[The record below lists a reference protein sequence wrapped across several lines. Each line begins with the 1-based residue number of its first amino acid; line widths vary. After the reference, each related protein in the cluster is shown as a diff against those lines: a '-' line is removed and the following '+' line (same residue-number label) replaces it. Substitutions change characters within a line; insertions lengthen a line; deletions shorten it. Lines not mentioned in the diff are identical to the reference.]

1 MKLIRLPLALLSSR
15 SLEGVLLAAMLIVLG
30 TAAYRMFSVPG
41 KENAITV
48 RLLAELGSAEAQSRM
63 GVMMAERGNTEEAEE
78 WLLRSVRNGGKS
90 GIPELGRLYLES
102 QSPEKRAEGLSILL
116 RAAGHGSRKARY
128 LLARHSELNGDKLP
142 CYVWN
147 ALALDRDAVS
157 DAEPYVMGAAR
168 RISARR
174 TTGRLSPCS
183 MAFCAFT
190 GMNSLGRM
198 PLRQQQSLRTAHR
211 ITFQLPIFLSA
222 PFPFLPSTRRY

>member
-102 QSPEKRAEGLSILL
+102 QSPEKRSEGLSILL

-157 DAEPYVMGAAR
+157 DAEPYVMGEAEKGRTHCSENFSAEDYRKAESVLNGFLRIYGNEQPGENAPETAAE
-168 RISARR
+168 
-174 TTGRLSPCS
+174 
-183 MAFCAFT
+183 
-190 GMNSLGRM
+190 
-198 PLRQQQSLRTAHR
+198 
-211 ITFQLPIFLSA
+211 
-222 PFPFLPSTRRY
+222 PSDGS

>member
-15 SLEGVLLAAMLIVLG
+15 SLEGVLLAAMLIVL
-30 TAAYRMFSVPG
+30 PW
-41 KENAITV
+41 ITPSGI
-48 RLLAELGSAEAQSRM
+48 LDHLADGALGSAEAQSRM

-157 DAEPYVMGAAR
+157 DAEPYVMGEAEKGRTRCSENFSAEDYRKAEAVLNGFLRIYGNEQPGENAPETAAE
-168 RISARR
+168 
-174 TTGRLSPCS
+174 
-183 MAFCAFT
+183 
-190 GMNSLGRM
+190 
-198 PLRQQQSLRTAHR
+198 
-211 ITFQLPIFLSA
+211 
-222 PFPFLPSTRRY
+222 PSDGS